1 MKELELSLR
10 TWGGRRRGAGRPPK
24 AGRWSVPHRRRAP
37 HVARCPAH
45 VTLRAVSKL
54 PSLRDE
60 RTFVAI
66 RRALGQA
73 TKAGFRVF
81 EFSVQTDHLH
91 LLVEANDP
99 TQFERGMRGLTI
111 RIAKTVNR
119 VLGRAGRVWG
129 DRFHARLIRTPREM
143 RNAPVYVLQN
153 WRKHLPAARGLDAK
167 SSAAWFSGW
176 RTPVDARGRSPLA
189 RARTWLATLGWRR
202 HGRLLDVDEA
212 PRHPRVPSPVGY
224 LPAGGGSE
232 SRRSGSPSLAK
243 R

>member
-1 MKELELSLR
+1 MKQLELTLR

-24 AGRWSVPHRRRAP
+24 AGRRSVPHRRRAP

-45 VTLRAVSKL
+45 VTFRAVSKL

-60 RTFVAI
+60 PTFVAI

-129 DRFHARLIRTPREM
+129 DRFHARLIRPRERCGTRSSMCCRTGGNTCPLRVDWM
-143 RNAPVYVLQN
+143 RNHRPQGFRDGGRR
-153 WRKHLPAARGLDAK
+153 WT
-167 SSAAWFSGW
+167 SG
-176 RTPVDARGRSPLA
+176 AG
-189 RARTWLATLGWRR
+189 
-202 HGRLLDVDEA
+202 
-212 PRHPRVPSPVGY
+212 PR
-224 LPAGGGSE
+224 
-232 SRRSGSPSLAK
+232 
-243 R
+243 